1 MAMLKDDW
9 RSRPRIDDILHKTI
23 PALSSQSPN
32 IAMFVPSLIAEIY
45 EFLALFYTWY
55 VPLLSTL
62 YERKGKKANMND
74 SS

>member
-9 RSRPRIDDILHKTI
+9 RSRPRIDDILRKTI

-62 YERKGKKANMND
+62 YERKEEKANIND